1 MSFLQHLYM
10 QFRQNVRSTTWFST
24 ISRSTTLHST
34 IRNYLHTRQLTL
46 VVRLQGVHFMNWT
59 IWIKKNF
66 GQFLLSN
73 FGQIYIPTYIQV
85 CAIDNCTYNFSD
97 YSGHKYF
104 FRYYKPL
111 SGHPCK
117 LQLVNYCPKLIHK
130 IDPRPDPLPRCGW
143 RRRHGAGLR
152 HRQHHRQRVLSG

>member
-1 MSFLQHLYM
+1 MSVLQLGFLQYLVLQLCILQLGILH
-10 QFRQNVRSTTWFST
+10 QNVAL
-24 ISRSTTLHST
+24 IYLHSRT
-34 IRNYLHTRQLTL
+34 YTYLHTRQLTL

-130 IDPRPDPLPRCGW
+130 IDPRPDPLPRCG
-143 RRRHGAGLR
+143 
-152 HRQHHRQRVLSG
+152 